1 MKSIESVLDSE
12 DRPSAIIGSP
22 LPSEALKAPWRPKT
36 AGRVAFFFGPVAVA
50 LVVATSLRRMGH
62 QQSAKKFLP
71 LALGVV
77 AAESLILA
85 LFIPVALSPFVG
97 LGAEIAFLFIF
108 PSFLKKEFSEWQA
121 THPSAIPS
129 NGWNAI
135 GWGVVGAGVFLFTY
149 VLVFF
154 LVAAIGIIGVTSKT
168 WNNP

>member
-1 MKSIESVLDSE
+1 MGVEL
-12 DRPSAIIGSP
+12 
-22 LPSEALKAPWRPKT
+22 
-36 AGRVAFFFGPVAVA
+36 
-50 LVVATSLRRMGH
+50 GH